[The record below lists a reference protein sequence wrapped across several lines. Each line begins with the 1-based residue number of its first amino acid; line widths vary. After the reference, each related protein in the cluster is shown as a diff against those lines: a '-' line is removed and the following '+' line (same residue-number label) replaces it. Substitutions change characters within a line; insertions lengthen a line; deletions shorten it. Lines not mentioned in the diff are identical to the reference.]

1 MDIQEVKWEHYPRVA
16 IHPVTRSFVER
27 LALKGKRP
35 KTIDAYARAIE
46 DLLAYFSEHD
56 PERLLEA
63 DEADLDGY
71 IASLKQRDPKKRG
84 RGGMRED
91 ETKIRHLTGRK
102 LSDSTIV
109 QRVVACRLFYDF
121 LIRKGLRSDPMNPI
135 ERGHDGRDGHRPVR
149 GPVSRQQRLP

>member
-1 MDIQEVKWEHYPRVA
+1 
-16 IHPVTRSFVER
+16 SFVER

-46 DLLAYFSEHD
+46 DLLAYFSERD
-56 PERLLEA
+56 PEHFLEA

-71 IASLKQRDPKKRG
+71 IASLKQRNPKKRG

-121 LIRKGLRSDPMNPI
+121 LIRKRLRSDPTNPI
-135 ERGHDGRDGHRPVR
+135 ERGHDGCEIDPI
-149 GPVSRQQRLP
+149 S